1 MKSFRQIPR
10 LSLAVSALALSSLS
24 MATPINTNDINI
36 YNTFA
41 TGATL
46 ENFENVSGK
55 TAVSLSIYTNAS
67 NSSTAVPATAQLSLD
82 IPGLLFHSGGGSFNN
97 PTGNPGTPT
106 ALLRLDDNVS
116 ADAHSATNVVGSLE
130 INTENLDLDQFI
142 EIVFINTLQARVGV
156 WLNPSLGNVTMTAF
170 DNTGS
175 SLESVAGS
183 AGNFVGFERSAADI
197 KFVSIVNN
205 NNAGFTVDDLT
216 YGGARTTTPVSEPGS
231 LALLG
236 LSLLGLALLR
246 RRRSS

>member
-1 MKSFRQIPR
+1 
-10 LSLAVSALALSSLS
+10 
-24 MATPINTNDINI
+24 MAIPINTNDVNV

-46 ENFENVSGK
+46 QNFENIAGMTPLPLDS
-55 TAVSLSIYTNAS
+55 YDNAL
-67 NSSTAVPATAQLSLD
+67 NSSTAVPAAAQLGLD
-82 IPGLLFHSGGGSFNN
+82 IPGLLFHSGGGSFND

-106 ALLRLDDNVS
+106 ALLDLGLIVD
-116 ADAHSATNVVGSLE
+116 DAHSASNVVGSLE

-142 EIVFINTLQARVGV
+142 EIDFINALQARVGL

-170 DNTGS
+170 DSGGN
-175 SLESVAGS
+175 SLESVSGT

-236 LSLLGLALLR
+236 LSLLALALLR
-246 RRRSS
+246 RRIS